1 MKNPTTLFTPRHHV
15 ATQKNVVSL
24 QQQSDK
30 TRAFLLQILG
40 LTAGL
45 SVATSMAIAQT
56 EDASKPEGQ
65 SMILENIIVTAQRRE
80 QSLLDVPVAVSVVD
94 AEVLEASFISNLED
108 LQRMVPSITISGSL
122 SPTESDVRLRGV
134 GTNVFSV
141 TVEPS
146 VSADA
151 QT

>member
-15 ATQKNVVSL
+15 ATQKNVASL

-56 EDASKPEGQ
+56 EDASKPEV
-65 SMILENIIVTAQRRE
+65 NR
-80 QSLLDVPVAVSVVD
+80 
-94 AEVLEASFISNLED
+94 
-108 LQRMVPSITISGSL
+108 
-122 SPTESDVRLRGV
+122 
-134 GTNVFSV
+134 
-141 TVEPS
+141 
-146 VSADA
+146 
-151 QT
+151 